1 MKKFLPWA
9 LALLSTGALANDIQF
24 NNLTTKDI
32 ENVAREFS
40 ANFVHTGVSA
50 PETDGVWGIEVGV
63 IAGRSKSPD
72 LSDVIQASGGN
83 GSDFETLYHAA
94 VMARA
99 HFPFDLFAEMTILPE
114 REISE
119 VTIKSNS
126 FEIGWNAGA
135 FFNLPLD
142 IAIGLNRSNS
152 EISFSQTQPVQ
163 TDISLESKTT
173 VMWVG
178 VSKTFLFVTP
188 YLKFGAAKAESDFAS
203 TADILVDTNELK
215 ESVDNSGG
223 YLAFGAN
230 LQFAFFKIGAEISKV
245 MDVGRASGKISLDF

>member
-9 LALLSTGALANDIQF
+9 LALLSTAAVASDIQF

-32 ENVAREFS
+32 ENVGREFS

-63 IAGRSKSPD
+63 IGGRSKSPD
-72 LSDVIQASGGN
+72 LSDVIEASGGS

-94 VMARA
+94 AMARA

-142 IAIGLNRSNS
+142 LAIGVNRSNS

-188 YLKFGAAKAESDFAS
+188 YLKFGAAKSESDFAS
-203 TADILVDTNELK
+203 TVDILVDTNKTK

>member
-9 LALLSTGALANDIQF
+9 LALLSTAAVANDIQF

-50 PETDGVWGIEVGV
+50 PETDGLWGVEVGV

-72 LSDVIQASGGN
+72 LSDVIEASGGN

-99 HFPFDLFAEMTILPE
+99 HFPFDIFAEMTLLPE

-126 FEIGWNAGA
+126 FELGWNAGA

-142 IAIGLNRSNS
+142 LAIGINRSNS
-152 EISFSQTQPVQ
+152 EISFSQTQPVA

-203 TADILVDTNELK
+203 TADILVDTNSLK

-230 LQFAFFKIGAEISKV
+230 LQFAFFKLGAEISKV
-245 MDVGRASGKISLDF
+245 MEVGRASAKISLDF